1 MALRRASGNGICF
14 LATGTGNPYLDYIP
28 KGRCTMKL
36 ESFESLFLH
45 ELRDLYSAERQLVAA
60 LPKMAKKAANA
71 ELRQAI
77 ETHLE
82 QTEEH
87 VKRLE
92 KIFEDLQLNAGRH
105 KCKAMEGLIEEGE
118 EVLKEEA
125 EEAIRDAAMI
135 GAAQRVEHYEI
146 AGYGT
151 ARTYAE
157 MLGHTEAAELLQ
169 TTLDEE
175 KETDQLLSELAL
187 SSVNVKAQN
196 ESEL

>member
-1 MALRRASGNGICF
+1 
-14 LATGTGNPYLDYIP
+14 
-28 KGRCTMKL
+28 MKL
-36 ESFESLFLH
+36 DSFEALFLH
-45 ELRDLYSAERQLVAA
+45 ELRDLHSAEKQIIAA
-60 LPKMAKKAANA
+60 LPKMAKKASSD
-71 ELRQAI
+71 ELRRAF

-82 QTEEH
+82 QTQEQLE
-87 VKRLE
+87 RLE
-92 KIFEDLQLNAGRH
+92 KIFADLQLNPGRH
-105 KCKAMEGLIEEGE
+105 KCKAMEGLIEEASE
-118 EVLKEEA
+118 LLKEDA

-157 MLGHTEAAELLQ
+157 MLGHVEAAELLQ
-169 TTLDEE
+169 QTLDEE

-187 SSVNVKAQN
+187 TSVNVEAQN

>member
-1 MALRRASGNGICF
+1 
-14 LATGTGNPYLDYIP
+14 
-28 KGRCTMKL
+28 
-36 ESFESLFLH
+36 
-45 ELRDLYSAERQLVAA
+45 LYSAERQLVAA

-118 EVLKEEA
+118 EILKEEA
-125 EEAIRDAAMI
+125 EQAIRDAAMI

>member
-1 MALRRASGNGICF
+1 
-14 LATGTGNPYLDYIP
+14 
-28 KGRCTMKL
+28 MKL
-36 ESFESLFLH
+36 ESFEALFLH

-60 LPKMAKKAANA
+60 LPKMAKKATNA
-71 ELRQAI
+71 ELKQAF

-105 KCKAMEGLIEEGE
+105 KCKAMEGLVEEGDE
-118 EVLKEEA
+118 ILKEEA
-125 EEAIRDAAMI
+125 EDAIRDAAMI

-187 SSVNVKAQN
+187 TSVNIEAQN

>member
-1 MALRRASGNGICF
+1 
-14 LATGTGNPYLDYIP
+14 
-28 KGRCTMKL
+28 
-36 ESFESLFLH
+36 
-45 ELRDLYSAERQLVAA
+45 
-60 LPKMAKKAANA
+60 
-71 ELRQAI
+71 
-77 ETHLE
+77 
-82 QTEEH
+82 
-87 VKRLE
+87 
-92 KIFEDLQLNAGRH
+92 
-105 KCKAMEGLIEEGE
+105 
-118 EVLKEEA
+118 
-125 EEAIRDAAMI
+125 MI

>member
-1 MALRRASGNGICF
+1 
-14 LATGTGNPYLDYIP
+14 
-28 KGRCTMKL
+28 MKL
-36 ESFESLFLH
+36 DSFDALFLH
-45 ELRDLYSAERQLVAA
+45 QLRDLHSAEKQLVTA
-60 LPKMAKKAANA
+60 LPKMAKKASSS
-71 ELRQAI
+71 ELKQAF

-82 QTEEH
+82 QTEHH
-87 VKRLE
+87 VERLE
-92 KIFEDLQLNAGRH
+92 RIFHDLQLNAGRQ
-105 KCKAMEGLIEEGE
+105 KCKAMEGLIEEASDL
-118 EVLKEEA
+118 LKDDA

-169 TTLDEE
+169 KTLDEE
-175 KETDQLLSELAL
+175 KETDHLLTELAL
-187 SSVNVKAQN
+187 SSVNVEAQN

>member
-1 MALRRASGNGICF
+1 
-14 LATGTGNPYLDYIP
+14 
-28 KGRCTMKL
+28 
-36 ESFESLFLH
+36 
-45 ELRDLYSAERQLVAA
+45 
-60 LPKMAKKAANA
+60 MAKKATNA
-71 ELRQAI
+71 ELKQAI

-105 KCKAMEGLIEEGE
+105 KCKAMEGLVEEGE
-118 EVLKEEA
+118 EILKEEA
-125 EEAIRDAAMI
+125 EDAIRDAAMI

-187 SSVNVKAQN
+187 SSVNVEAQN